1 MSSTALKRTW
11 SRTSPGNQGTSG
23 EQETTSHLGVPLPK
37 INGET
42 LLQVLTH
49 RSLRRPDDASEN
61 FDNERL
67 SELGARVLDTAITTT
82 LFHRRPVLSGLEM
95 LVQRKRILS
104 EENLDGWVSMY
115 SLREKVRCTREVVS
129 TLKSPEETRILFNSY
144 VGGLYKEQGLE
155 AVQRWLDGLTYDDTA
170 IKPSVT
176 TKVSPTSMQFL
187 STNSTAGPPPYINN
201 APPQKKAKADPS
213 IFIAAQPLPSSSQFF
228 MPPTVFPTQ
237 QTQYNVSKPF
247 ANPLS
252 PAQPDLPFLPLFNQ
266 TATKRRVAVDYPAN
280 CSGPPHAPKW
290 IIQCKVNGILKG
302 TGTGKSKQEAK
313 ELAARNA
320 WYNLG
325 WS

>member
-11 SRTSPGNQGTSG
+11 SRTSPGSQGTSG
-23 EQETTSHLGVPLPK
+23 EQETTSYLGVPLPK

-155 AVQRWLDGLTYDDTA
+155 AVQRWLDGLTHDDTA

-176 TKVSPTSMQFL
+176 TK
-187 STNSTAGPPPYINN
+187 
-201 APPQKKAKADPS
+201 KKAKADPS

-237 QTQYNVSKPF
+237 QYTVSGPF